1 MNRFQQESPM
11 TSPRCSSLLA
21 RPHWPRLVIG
31 SALLATLALAGCDR
45 SPSPT
50 VGDQVGS
57 VVDKAADKMD
67 AAGTSLEK
75 SADQAQAKIG
85 EAADTAA
92 EAVKDSGITV
102 AVKARLAADD
112 DLRVLQI
119 EVETHAGRTALRG
132 TAPSAVARD
141 RATQIAGA
149 VDGVVSVDN
158 QLTLTN

>member
-1 MNRFQQESPM
+1 M
-11 TSPRCSSLLA
+11 TSPRYSTLPALP
-21 RPHWPRLVIG
+21 RWPRLVIG
-31 SALLATLALAGCDR
+31 GALLATLALAGCDR
-45 SPSPT
+45 NEPPT
-50 VGDQVGS
+50 VGDQVGG
-57 VVDKAADKMD
+57 VVDQAADKMD

-75 SADQAQAKIG
+75 SADQAKTTIG

-112 DLRVLQI
+112 DLKVLQI
-119 EVETHAGRTALRG
+119 DVETRAGRTALRG

-141 RATQIAGA
+141 RATQLAAA

-158 QLTLTN
+158 QLTLAN